1 MGPPIRPCACP
12 SCLSASAC
20 VCVSGVWPKSV
31 SVSACVCVS
40 GVWPLCT
47 QDILLA
53 DAARSLE
60 AAKRAALRTFS
71 WRVGRG
77 LSRNTHSGHSPA
89 SAATPDLSRNTRSVG
104 VLRTF
109 SWRIGRGQPQHPA
122 SAADILLRNTPSVS
136 VLRTSSWRVG
146 LSASTLSTLGLR
158 TEASTEASTQD
169 TLGLRTVL

>member
-71 WRVGRG
+71 WRVGHSRHSPGASGTQDILLARRAWPQPQHPLRTFSG
-77 LSRNTHSGHSPA
+77 LSRNTRP
-89 SAATPDLSRNTRSVG
+89 
-104 VLRTF
+104 
-109 SWRIGRGQPQHPA
+109 QPQHPVCRRTQ
-122 SAADILLRNTPSVS
+122 DILLAHRAWPAATP
-136 VLRTSSWRVG
+136 G
-146 LSASTLSTLGLR
+146 LSRGHSPPQHPVCQR
-158 TEASTEASTQD
+158 TQD
-169 TLGLRTVL
+169 ILLQLCACIRRHVS